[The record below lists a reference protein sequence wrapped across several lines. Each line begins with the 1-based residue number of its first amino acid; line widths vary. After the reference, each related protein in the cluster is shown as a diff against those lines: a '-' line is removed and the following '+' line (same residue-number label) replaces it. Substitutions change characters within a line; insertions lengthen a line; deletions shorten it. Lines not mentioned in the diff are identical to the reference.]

1 MGYPFLGYTLLF
13 VKKSLGSLQERLLR
27 SLLIERREALS
38 LRQIELANRLGV
50 PQSFVSKYE
59 NGERRL
65 DILELRQICLAM
77 EMSLREFVERL
88 ERAMGEK
95 QL

>member
-13 VKKSLGSLQERLLR
+13 VKKSLGTAEERLLR

-38 LRQIELANRLGV
+38 LRQIELAHRLGV

-77 EMSLREFVERL
+77 EMSLGEFVSKL
-88 ERAMGEK
+88 ESVISEK
-95 QL
+95 ES